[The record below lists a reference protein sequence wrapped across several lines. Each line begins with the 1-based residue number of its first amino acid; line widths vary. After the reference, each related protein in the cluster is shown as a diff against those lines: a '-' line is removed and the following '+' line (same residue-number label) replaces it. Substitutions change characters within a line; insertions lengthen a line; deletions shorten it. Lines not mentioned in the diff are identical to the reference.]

1 MKKRITIILSCLFCV
16 CWLAMAQNTTV
27 KGTVVSSENGEPVIG
42 ATVLVKGTA
51 TGTVTDPDG
60 RFELTV
66 PSSVRTVAS
75 LILTTQKTPCHMVS
89 FSK

>member
-1 MKKRITIILSCLFCV
+1 MKKRIAIILSCLFCV
-16 CWLAMAQNTTV
+16 CWLTMAQNTTV

-42 ATVLVKGTA
+42 ATILVKGTA

-66 PSSVRTVAS
+66 PSSVRTVAN
-75 LILTTQKTPCHMVS
+75 LILTTQKTPCQTGIL
-89 FSK
+89 F